1 MSDDD
6 DRIPDSAAIAA
17 LCLTLFLFLLLGSIV
32 WGSMQP

>member
-1 MSDDD
+1 MTDDD

-17 LCLTLFLFLLLGSIV
+17 ACLCLFLAMLLGAIV